1 MAGPT
6 PYDDLGPQAFW
17 RRAVADPGGEDLTA
31 LYQPKFAL
39 TRDMAVAT
47 AGSCFAQH
55 LGRALR
61 SAGCHVV
68 DCEPPPRGLP
78 DAVAARYGYGLYSCR
93 YGNVYTSRQ
102 MVQLVEEAMGERPP
116 SDLVLDRDGAVFD
129 ALRPTVEPHGLQN
142 LAEMRAHR
150 MDHLAAVGRM
160 LAMADV
166 FVFTLGM
173 TEAWEDIAT
182 GRALPTCPGVVA
194 GRFDPAET
202 RFANYT
208 YPEVLADLTRL
219 RALLHEANPGIR
231 LLLTVS
237 PVPLTASASGQ
248 HVLAAT
254 TWSKATLRAV
264 AGDFA
269 AAHGDVDYVPSYEIV
284 TSPAARSAW
293 YAPNLREVRPEAV
306 ARVMATFLSAHGL
319 AEAPAPV
326 APAAPEDDSQ
336 PPAQPLICEDSLLDA
351 FAR

>member
-1 MAGPT
+1 MAGPN
-6 PYDDLGPQAFW
+6 PYDDLGPAAFW
-17 RRAVADPGGEDLTA
+17 RSAVAGASGEDISA
-31 LYQPKFAL
+31 LYRPKFAL
-39 TRDMAVAT
+39 TRDMAFAT

-61 SAGCHVV
+61 GTGCTVV
-68 DCEPPPRGLP
+68 DCEPAPAGLP
-78 DAVAARYGYGLYSCR
+78 DDIAARYGYGLYSCR
-93 YGNVYTSRQ
+93 YGNIYTSRQ

-116 SDLVLDRDGAVFD
+116 SDLLLERDGAVFD

-142 LAEMRAHR
+142 MAEMRAHR

-182 GRALPTCPGVVA
+182 TRALPTCPGVVA
-194 GRFDPAET
+194 GRFDPAAT
-202 RFANYT
+202 RFANFR
-208 YPEVLADLTRL
+208 YPDVLADLTRL

-237 PVPLTASASGQ
+237 PVPLTATASGQ

-269 AAHGDVDYVPSYEIV
+269 AAHDDVDYVPSYEIV
-284 TSPAARSAW
+284 TSPAARGAW
-293 YAPNLREVRPEAV
+293 YQPNLREVRPEAV

-319 AEAPAPV
+319 AEAPAPL
-326 APAAPEDDSQ
+326 APPPEDDSQ
-336 PPAQPLICEDSLLDA
+336 PPAQPLVCEDSLLDA
-351 FAR
+351 FGR